1 MQVLTL
7 DQAAF
12 KVGVVRRTLE
22 RMLAQGTGPTKVQV
36 SKRRVGI
43 LESDLERWLN
53 SRRHPTPGKDVA

>member
-1 MQVLTL
+1 MQVLSL

-53 SRRHPTPGKDVA
+53 ARRRPTPGKDVA

>member
-1 MQVLTL
+1 MQVLSL

-53 SRRHPTPGKDVA
+53 SRRRSAPGKDVA